1 MKEGFVISK
10 PGIKEVNESK
20 YKFDVSGVLI
30 NAKELKFDI
39 SENGSTQKIVDIIP
53 YLTKFEGEEVN
64 LSFVKK
70 EIIEE

>member
-1 MKEGFVISK
+1 MKEGIFISK
-10 PGIKEVNESK
+10 PGIKEVNENK
-20 YKFDVSGVLI
+20 YKLDISGVLI

-53 YLTKFEGEEVN
+53 YLTKFEGEEV
-64 LSFVKK
+64 SFSVVKK

>member
-1 MKEGFVISK
+1 LDI
-10 PGIKEVNESK
+10 
-20 YKFDVSGVLI
+20 SGVLI

-53 YLTKFEGEEVN
+53 YLTKFEGEEV
-64 LSFVKK
+64 SFSVVKK